1 MSDSDSSERRGRVG
15 RSTLNPFDAR
25 AIEEAVRILEARGNQ
40 GEVVLVAAAAPSDL
54 AAVREGLARGAHR
67 ALFLDDL
74 SIDERDVSAVAT
86 TLAALISSE
95 APDLVLLCYWPGD
108 IEGALL
114 ASAIGEILDMPV
126 MTQARTLAVDD
137 GGVTA
142 QKQVEGGDLTQRAS
156 LPCVI
161 DLAEAINKPRYP
173 TMKGKIAAKSKPVA
187 LSEAA
192 AIVSTSLEPRS
203 RLLGISNA
211 PKTRRR
217 EIFHTAA
224 AGIPEILRLLDERE
238 LLQ

>member
-25 AIEEAVRILEARGNQ
+25 AIEEAVRILEAQGNQ
-40 GEVVLVAAAAPSDL
+40 GEVVLVAAAAPPDL
-54 AAVREGLARGAHR
+54 AAVRDGLARGAHR

-74 SIDERDVSAVAT
+74 SIDQRDVSAVAT
-86 TLAALISSE
+86 TLASLLSSE

-126 MTQARTLAVDD
+126 MTQARSVVVGEGD
-137 GGVTA
+137 VTV

-187 LSEAA
+187 LAEAA
-192 AIVSTSLEPRS
+192 RIVDGSLEPRCS
-203 RLLGISNA
+203 LLGISNA
-211 PKTRRR
+211 PRTRKR
-217 EIFHTAA
+217 EIFQDAA
-224 AGIPEILRLLDERE
+224 TGIPGILQLLDERE
-238 LLQ
+238 LL